1 MDGRP
6 DATPPDGGYWNG
18 ARYGD
23 DDERGSGPVPAEFVL
38 PLGLLGLLLI
48 GVLTVAA
55 NGRIGPGAVLVMAS
69 VLVSVLAL
77 VGEPLAVAP
86 LAVIGWFT
94 VAAFSH
100 PEYGDLHA
108 AGTGPAAVILLGCAG
123 VATAVAALARRAAPG
138 RSVGD
143 GRFAPPVTL
152 DGVDLDG
159 GPDRASEFGPPAEL
173 GASAPPPRPAPGP
186 RTSPPRRTIPA
197 GLRAAGLRPAGI
209 GRARLAAGL
218 LAAVAGL
225 PALTAVLT
233 LYGDRVMLL
242 DEVLLYL
249 VVVLAVTM
257 IGGFWPAVLAA
268 VAAALLLNWF
278 FTPPVHTWTID
289 APQNLLA
296 LLLFLTSAV
305 TVSSVVHLAARR
317 QAFAAGQTAE
327 ADTLLSLARTVLGGA
342 DTPQEVLDH
351 LSASLGLTAEL
362 QERSGRRWVRIA
374 GVNDPA
380 LPGHP
385 VPAGDDLQLYVYGDT
400 TGVSWRLLD
409 GYAAQAA
416 SARERQRLRV
426 QAGQAEALAEGNRM
440 RTALLAAVSHDL
452 RTPLASIKAA
462 VSSLRQTDVNWTVED
477 QAALLA
483 TIEEGADRL
492 DTLIGNLLDMSR
504 LQTGALQP
512 FLRPTALDE
521 VAPLLV
527 AGLER
532 GDRLRFDIPDALP
545 LLATDP
551 GLLERALANLAA
563 NALRYSPPGQPPT
576 LTAAAIGNTIV
587 VQVIDHGPGIP
598 AGQRAQAFAPFQQLG
613 DQRTG
618 TGVGLGL
625 AVAKGFIEAL
635 GGSVVALSTPGGGLT
650 MRIELPTV
658 GPTLGALQS

>member
-1 MDGRP
+1 MWPDRREDDGPSR
-6 DATPPDGGYWNG
+6 
-18 ARYGD
+18 
-23 DDERGSGPVPAEFVL
+23 GPVPAEFVL

-48 GVLTVAA
+48 GTITVAA
-55 NGRIGPGAVLVMAS
+55 NGRIGPHAVLVMAG

-77 VGEPLAVAP
+77 VGEPLAVPP

-94 VAAFSH
+94 VAAFSR

-108 AGTGPAAVILLGCAG
+108 GGTGPAALILLGCAG
-123 VATAVAALARRAAPG
+123 LATAVAALARRAPVPVDHAGLAP
-138 RSVGD
+138 
-143 GRFAPPVTL
+143 AATL
-152 DGVDLDG
+152 DDVDLDD
-159 GPDRASEFGPPAEL
+159 GPDVPDVPDAVSRPGAPARP
-173 GASAPPPRPAPGP
+173 SARPKA
-186 RTSPPRRTIPA
+186 PRR
-197 GLRAAGLRPAGI
+197 RRSWRSGLRPAGI
-209 GRARLAAGL
+209 GPLRLAAGL

-225 PALTAVLT
+225 PALTALLS
-233 LYGDRVMLL
+233 LYGHRLMLL
-242 DEVLLYL
+242 DDVLLYL

-268 VAAALLLNWF
+268 VAAALMLNWF

-317 QAFAAGQTAE
+317 QAFATEQATE

-342 DTPQEVLDH
+342 DTPQQVLDH
-351 LSASLGLTAEL
+351 LSAALGLTAEL

-452 RTPLASIKAA
+452 RTPLASVKAA
-462 VSSLRQTDVNWTVED
+462 VSSLRQTDVSWSAED
-477 QAALLA
+477 RAALLA

-576 LTAAAIGNTIV
+576 LTAAATGNTIV

-635 GGSVVALSTPGGGLT
+635 GGSVAALSTPGGGLT

-658 GPTLGALQS
+658 GPALGALRS